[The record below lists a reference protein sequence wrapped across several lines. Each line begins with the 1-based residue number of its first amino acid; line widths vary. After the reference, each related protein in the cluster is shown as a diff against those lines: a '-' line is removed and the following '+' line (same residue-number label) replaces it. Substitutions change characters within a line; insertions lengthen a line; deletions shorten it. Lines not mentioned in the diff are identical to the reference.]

1 MENPTPMEAVAPP
14 PAQPVNVPG
23 EDVAMAQARGKR
35 RDVEMTEK
43 RASTRLLEAQAKK
56 AAQEALR
63 KEREEQARL
72 KREESRRKKQ
82 EREQEKKQKEKEKE
96 EATKAAKREKENQRH
111 ENFKRALE
119 SHAGPLL
126 KDVYHEA
133 RQDLLLAK
141 IPKKL
146 QPKKRGR
153 SSSSKS
159 SSASMDSEEKGK
171 IIDEMMEQKVKHK
184 IDKQIDDL
192 EREKHRV
199 EEKLIEHH
207 EKLREGMKY
216 LNKDSKTPINEK
228 YNETIKAMKEPYDE
242 AIKKLRGLR
251 NLALSG
257 IKHKQ
262 YGQKTEEDASS
273 GLAQGMQNMF
283 AEGAPAVAAPV
294 VAAATEE
301 QAGGRRRRR
310 DRGGCGCSAGVAP
323 SPPSPILYKRY

>member
-1 MENPTPMEAVAPP
+1 METAPVAPP
-14 PAQPVNVPG
+14 PAQPVDVPMQQTRQKQQ
-23 EDVAMAQARGKR
+23 DVQ
-35 RDVEMTEK
+35 MTEK

-56 AAQEALR
+56 AAAEALR
-63 KEREEQARL
+63 KEREEQAKL

-82 EREQEKKQKEKEKE
+82 EREEVKKQKEKEKE
-96 EATKAAKREKENQRH
+96 EATKAAKHEKEVQRH
-111 ENFKRALE
+111 LNFKKALE
-119 SHAGPLL
+119 THAGPLL
-126 KDVYHEA
+126 KEVYHEA
-133 RQDLLLAK
+133 RQDFLLSK

-153 SSSSKS
+153 SSSSNS
-159 SSASMDSEEKGK
+159 SSSSMDSEEKGK
-171 IIDEMMEQKVKHK
+171 IIDEMMEHKIKHK
-184 IDKQIDDL
+184 IDKQIEDL
-192 EREKHRV
+192 EREKHKV

-228 YNETIKAMKEPYDE
+228 YNETIKTLKEPYDE

-262 YGQKTEEDASS
+262 YGQKVEESPS

-283 AEGAPAVAAPV
+283 AEAPAAVPEVTTETVAQPQV
-294 VAAATEE
+294 
-301 QAGGRRRRR
+301 GGRRRRA
-310 DRGGCGCSAGVAP
+310 GCGCSANVNEAP
-323 SPPSPILYKRY
+323 SMPYKKY